1 MERRK
6 YSKTIKRYNEVEL
19 NKKNRING
27 KRKRTKES

>member
-19 NKKNRING
+19 NKKQN
-27 KRKRTKES
+27 KWKEKAY